1 MDRYKIDIEVS
12 YGSGWYDGDEY
23 HDLRT
28 QKDENG
34 DWVRY
39 SDVKKELDRLKDKTR
54 RMQKRIDQHEG
65 RA

>member
-1 MDRYKIDIEVS
+1 MDRYKIVIEVT
-12 YGSGWYDGDEY
+12 YAGGMYDGDEY

-28 QKDENG
+28 RKDENG

-39 SDVKKELDRLKDKTR
+39 SDVKKELDRLKDKTH

-65 RA
+65 RI